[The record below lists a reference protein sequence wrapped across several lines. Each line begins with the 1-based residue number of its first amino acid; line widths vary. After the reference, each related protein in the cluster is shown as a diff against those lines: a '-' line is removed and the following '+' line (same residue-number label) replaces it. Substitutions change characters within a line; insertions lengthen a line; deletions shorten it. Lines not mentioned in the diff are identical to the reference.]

1 MTLGA
6 IEELKACQLILLRTS
21 VHPGV
26 SELLNSGL
34 IAHAVVLAFD
44 PLYQQADDFGR
55 LYEEISG
62 RISRLLAPDEAPW
75 SVQVA
80 DLQVLWAAG
89 PLSDDAVKRIG
100 YVTPGS
106 PNVAERT
113 VELLLERHGN
123 DVGVSASMSFVDMA
137 FARMGIDPFQVGVTL
152 VDSAEFCAHSD
163 RYRGA
168 ILLSQ
173 VWNPHLAQEV
183 LDIVGSSDAE
193 VDVTY
198 LFHLGTIDERVVCRP
213 SHDLAGLEFDHLTS
227 LYVGDFTASASAA
240 FLGLVEVVARL
251 RRECPWDQKQS
262 HASLGKHL
270 IEESYEV
277 IDAIESLVLAG
288 LGTSIDPNESSPVD
302 GELQFLGDE
311 LAGELGDLV
320 VQVLFHAVIGAEEKL
335 FDLRFV
341 FETITAKL
349 IRRHPHVFLGLE
361 VAGVDEVLSNWESI
375 KRTEKAISEPA
386 QGVPTSLPALLFS
399 AKVLRKAGA
408 FGYVTP
414 PEEELRSLIASKAL
428 DIDDADS
435 LAELVFRSAELA
447 RFLGI
452 DLEAEL
458 RALALRFS
466 SRLREP

>member
-21 VHPGV
+21 VHPGIP
-26 SELLNSGL
+26 ELLNSGL
-34 IAHAVVLAFD
+34 VAHAVVLAFD
-44 PLYQQADDFGR
+44 PLYESADDFGR
-55 LYEEISG
+55 LYEEIAG
-62 RISRLLAPDEAPW
+62 RILELLARDGVGW
-75 SVQVA
+75 SVRVA
-80 DLQVLWAAG
+80 DLQVLWDPG
-89 PLSDDAVKRIG
+89 HLHDDGLIRIG

-113 VELLLERHGN
+113 VELLLDRLGN
-123 DVGVSASMSFVDMA
+123 DVGLVASMSFVDLA
-137 FARMGIDPFQVGVTL
+137 FAAMGIDPFQAGVAL
-152 VDSAEFCAHSD
+152 VDSTDFCAHPD

-168 ILLSQ
+168 VLLAQ

-183 LDIVGSSDAE
+183 LDIVGASDLDAE
-193 VDVTY
+193 VTY
-198 LFHLGTIDERVVCRP
+198 LFHLGAIDERVVRLP
-213 SHDLAGLEFDHLTS
+213 SRELAGLEFDHLTS
-227 LYVGDFTASASAA
+227 LYLGDFTASASAA
-240 FLGLVEVVARL
+240 FLGLIEVVARL

-277 IDAIESLVLAG
+277 IDAIESLAAAG
-288 LGTSIDPNESSPVD
+288 LGPSTDPKSSIPID
-302 GELQFLGDE
+302 GDIQFFGDE

-320 VQVLFHAVIGAEEKL
+320 VQVLFHAVIGAEAKL

-341 FETITAKL
+341 LETITAKL

-361 VAGVDEVLSNWESI
+361 VAGVDEVLANWESI
-375 KRTEKAISEPA
+375 KRTEKSISEPA

-414 PEEELRSLIASKAL
+414 SAEELRSLIAREAL
-428 DIDDADS
+428 DLDDADS

-458 RALALRFS
+458 RATALRFS
-466 SRLREP
+466 SHLREP